1 MSDQS
6 KLAEKYLHSC
16 ELAALRA
23 KKCYDESGGKEK
35 KRIYLA
41 NKKLKQKNQVEA
53 AVAAPAPQTV
63 IIKRRRRGIRLEL
76 EDIPPEVEPPQ
87 QVVIRRRK
95 NQRYANEIV
104 PLPPPPPQ
112 TEVAIKVPKSRIT
125 EHMVME
131 FLNRP
136 FAEIGF
142 KSSGSQLK
150 CIKDIT
156 TTFRLTGCSYFEQC
170 VRDFDNI
177 KSKIENA
184 RMPNGELYSNNSR
197 SGYFY
202 SIRWVYT
209 HMDLKIPE
217 GIKKT
222 YNDLLSI
229 YHERS
234 MIQTKQNKIAA
245 DKAVLP
251 ESEYS
256 GKIEQ
261 EFGKES
267 KEWLVTQLYLQIPCR
282 DDLYLTFVP
291 NLAGSKDTTKNYC
304 IVPRTGL
311 VKVIL
316 HKYKT
321 SAKYGDLTYDLD
333 GSLSQ
338 LIREWIAKH
347 KIPVGSPLWKEK
359 SLSSFVSK
367 MNKKID
373 IQGSINYLRHLAIT
387 GQNIDSMSIEELH
400 QRATQAGHSITMH
413 RDYCRAILAK

>member
-16 ELAALRA
+16 KLAALRA
-23 KKCYDESGGKEK
+23 KKCYHNSGGKQK
-35 KRIYLA
+35 KAASRA
-41 NKKLKQKNQVEA
+41 AKKKVET
-53 AVAAPAPQTV
+53 VVVEESPAPQTV
-63 IIKRRRRGIRLEL
+63 IIKRRRRGIRMEL
-76 EDIPPEVEPPQ
+76 EEIPPEVEPPQ

-104 PLPPPPPQ
+104 PPPPP
-112 TEVAIKVPKSRIT
+112 TEVVIKVPKSRIT

-217 GIKKT
+217 GIKKK

-234 MIQTKQNKIAA
+234 LVQTKQNKIAA

-261 EFGKES
+261 EFGKDS

-304 IVPRTGL
+304 IVPRTGA

-347 KIPVGSPLWKEK
+347 KITVGSPLWMEK
-359 SLSSFVSK
+359 SLSSFISK
-367 MNKKID
+367 MNKKIG
-373 IQGSINYLRHLAIT
+373 IQGSINYLRHLAISN
-387 GQNIDSMSIEELH
+387 QNIDSMSIEELH
-400 QRATQAGHSITMH
+400 QRATQSGHSITMH

>member
-1 MSDQS
+1 MTNQTE
-6 KLAEKYLHSC
+6 LAQKYLHSC
-16 ELAALRA
+16 ELAARRA

-63 IIKRRRRGIRLEL
+63 IIKRRRRGMRLEI
-76 EDIPPEVEPPQ
+76 EEIPPEVEPPQ
-87 QVVIRRRK
+87 QVIIRRRK

-104 PLPPPPPQ
+104 PPPPP
-112 TEVAIKVPKSRIT
+112 TEVVIKVPKSRIT

-150 CIKDIT
+150 CIKDIA

-184 RMPNGELYSNNSR
+184 KMPNGQLYSVNSR
-197 SGYFY
+197 AGYFY

-209 HMDLKIPE
+209 HMDLKISDS
-217 GIKKT
+217 IKKK
-222 YNDLLSI
+222 YNDLLTI

-234 MIQTKQNKIAA
+234 LVQTKQNKIAA

-251 ESEYS
+251 ESDYS
-256 GKIEQ
+256 GKIVQ
-261 EFGKES
+261 EFGRES
-267 KEWLVTQLYLQIPCR
+267 KEYLVTQLYLQIPCR
-282 DDLYLTFVP
+282 DDLYLTVVP
-291 NLAGSKDTTKNYC
+291 TLAASKKDTKKNYC
-304 IVPRTGL
+304 IVPRGNGAC
-311 VKVIL
+311 KVIL
-316 HKYKT
+316 NVYKT

-333 GSLSQ
+333 MKLSE

-347 KIPVGSPLWKEK
+347 EIATGAPLWKDI

-367 MNKKID
+367 MNKKIG
-373 IQGSINYLRHLAIT
+373 IQGSINYLRHLAIS